1 MAESFCQRVRLLLTR
16 QWSHILKKPL
26 KGCKAPINEA
36 YLDQTRTAMRILWT
50 EVLEGKGRHF
60 QKSVQTCT
68 SPLSDNPPKLT
79 ALLVNLRALTFENA
93 LQAASQRF
101 SCGTSARI
109 RRSITTYGRSMT
121 RWHA

>member
-1 MAESFCQRVRLLLTR
+1 MAESFCQRVRRLLTR

-60 QKSVQTCT
+60 QKFC
-68 SPLSDNPPKLT
+68 PEMHLT
-79 ALLVNLRALTFENA
+79 AIRQSTETYCV
-93 LQAASQRF
+93 
-101 SCGTSARI
+101 ARI
-109 RRSITTYGRSMT
+109 IAS
-121 RWHA
+121 ADF